1 MIKMTDARNY
11 DDDSVFV
18 AALEDCTLPK
28 EHFNHR
34 GHLRLAYL
42 YLRDYGFTEAMN
54 RIRTTIRTY
63 ATSLG
68 AADKYHETIT
78 ALFMSLISA
87 RMTAKDMGWQS
98 FIDANPDLSN
108 KNIISQYLTDD
119 VLADPRAKTE
129 IVFPP
134 RLASAA

>member
-1 MIKMTDARNY
+1 MTNAKNY
-11 DDDSVFV
+11 DDDSIFV

-28 EHFNHR
+28 QHFNHR

-42 YLRDYGFTEAMN
+42 YLRDYGFAEAMN
-54 RIRTTIRTY
+54 RIRETIRAY

-78 ALFMSLISA
+78 ALFMSLISE
-87 RMTAKDMGWQS
+87 RMTDRDQGWRE
-98 FIDANPDLSN
+98 FIDANPDLSD
-108 KNIISQYLTDD
+108 KDIIRQYLTDD

-129 IVFPP
+129 IVFPS
-134 RLASAA
+134 RFASAA